1 MRLGIITLKLDYS
14 KILKT
19 YSKLIIPCLIK
30 NQVAILKS
38 NPNTKNTLNTM
49 FIPGLSNQLLRLANK
64 VL

>member
-1 MRLGIITLKLDYS
+1 MRLGIITQKLDYS

-19 YSKLIIPCLIK
+19 YSKLIIPRLIK
-30 NQVAILKS
+30 NQVAFLNQTQIQ
-38 NPNTKNTLNTM
+38 KNTLNTM